1 MLNEKRVKH
10 MVKLASYETNN
21 GTEDMKISS
30 YFRGDYISFNVLCSL
45 IWATIGFVTI
55 VGLLGIAYMDLILE
69 ELTIQGAIY
78 LILAFIVL
86 YILLMIVYGV
96 IAYCFYK
103 KKHLSARNKIKK
115 FGRGLEALE
124 KMYEKEKE

>member
-30 YFRGDYISFNVLCSL
+30 YFRSDYISFNVLCSL

-86 YILLMIVYGV
+86 YILLMIVYG
-96 IAYCFYK
+96 IIEYCF
-103 KKHLSARNKIKK
+103 
-115 FGRGLEALE
+115 
-124 KMYEKEKE
+124 

>member
-10 MVKLASYETNN
+10 MVKLASYEMKN

-30 YFRGDYISFNVLCSL
+30 YFRSDYISFNVLCSL
-45 IWATIGFVTI
+45 IWATLGFVTI

-69 ELTIQGAIY
+69 GLTIERGIY
-78 LILAFIVL
+78 LILAFIVA
-86 YILLMIVYGV
+86 YVVLMIIYGI

-115 FGRGLEALE
+115 LGRGLEALE